1 MGLGVS
7 YLGFHDFMISLG
19 FRCIYVYLLVY
30 FFICGL
36 QGALMVFKNRRGFL
50 KPSFFKKPYSQLQ
63 F

>member
-36 QGALMVFKNRRGFL
+36 QGALMVFENRREFL
-50 KPSFFKKPYSQLQ
+50 KPSLF
-63 F
+63 